1 MSMNRD
7 HEPSKRPQQVA
18 DLIHKTLAVALQ
30 RETNDPRLTKISITE
45 VNVSPDLRNARI
57 YYTLLNKNELKPIE
71 KALAKGAGFLRHCL
85 AQQVGL
91 RYVPKLEFLYD
102 DNLQHAEELGKLL
115 SQIKVNDEPEDNKSE
130 EAE

>member
-7 HEPSKRPQQVA
+7 NEPSKRPQQVA
-18 DLIHKTLAVALQ
+18 ELIHKTLALALQ

-45 VNVSPDLRNARI
+45 VNVSPDLRNARV
-57 YYTLLNKNELKPIE
+57 YYTLLDKNELKGIE
-71 KALAKGAGFLRHCL
+71 KALAKGTGFLRHCV

-102 DNLQHAEELGKLL
+102 DNLQHAEELGNLL
-115 SQIKVNDEPEDNKSE
+115 AQIKVSDEPVEHKSE